1 MVWRQEKVL
10 RTNLQPNPSFRATS
24 GTYTNVRTNLVPGGF
39 NVDSNADGVADGWVA
54 YNSSATGITY
64 TATGGTQRIQV
75 SSLAASGGSRAGI
88 RVSPEITSWFKTGYP
103 VQVSVDA
110 KGTLAAGQTI
120 RVYIDWVKSDNTTL
134 AGVTSIAVTSTL
146 TTSMKTYSADST
158 SSTGGEPNVPDDAV
172 LGRGYIWVEGGTSAG
187 AVDVTLDNL
196 IVETSS
202 YRGRFFDGASAN
214 GTFDSNLES
223 VWVGTAN
230 ASASVARG
238 KAVYDW
244 TNTPAN
250 SVLWQAEDGQSA
262 YLRNTGLIPWA
273 SGVAPLYTQTGIPV
287 SVGSSIS
294 GSIQVFGETSAV
306 VTLQGYATSGTGT
319 ISSRYSDPA
328 SGGYVASV
336 GGYVIEP
343 GTVFVRLIVRFI
355 GNYAP
360 GTQVRVSRALVEVSP
375 TANVYFDGD
384 NINNPNVAY
393 RWNGVANRSSSDMYI
408 PTLATPPSGLWDS
421 STSGYAESW
430 YVDGVD
436 VQSMAFGIET
446 VDSQP
451 PSLKG
456 DHLALSGANGVIPQF
471 NRAYEPGSIA
481 LKMWV
486 LGCEVDGTVP
496 GLRSGRRQLFER
508 NLRMLLRLFG
518 YQGNIITLKKTIYG
532 DSLDSA
538 PITVTARAIVSEVSS
553 IDTQMARQRATV
565 SVALTLVDSFWSDAT
580 VTTDTTGAS
589 ATVPKTLNL
598 TDVGTAPVDDAV
610 IKITGPIASPRVTC
624 PASGSWIQYNG
635 TLPAGQTLTIDSKAG
650 TAFLGTNSVLTN
662 VTHGGTAKFMVIP
675 PRNQGTVTDTG
686 FQTALTL
693 SGSSAGTATS
703 MSVSYYRKHWVIV

>member
-1 MVWRQEKVL
+1 MVWRQEKIL
-10 RTNLQPNPSFRATS
+10 RTNLQPNPSFRAS
-24 GTYTNVRTNLVPGGF
+24 AGYTTVRTNLVPGGF
-39 NVDSNADGVADGWVA
+39 SVDSDGDGVADGWGA
-54 YNSSATGITY
+54 Y
-64 TATGGTQRIQV
+64 TAGTVTNITRAVVNGTQRLKATLEATVV
-75 SSLAASGGSRAGI
+75 SRCGVNYI
-88 RVSPEITSWFKTGYP
+88 IPTGYVTSGQP
-103 VQVSVDA
+103 VQISVNLW
-110 KGTLAAGQTI
+110 GTFTTGQVVQ
-120 RVYIDWVKSDNTTL
+120 VYIDWRDASGGITGTHQFNTDVSQISGSAKVFRTTTGTL
-134 AGVTSIAVTSTL
+134 PANTVVGSVYVWVAGG
-146 TTSMKTYSADST
+146 
-158 SSTGGEPNVPDDAV
+158 TGGGTAD
-172 LGRGYIWVEGGTSAG
+172 LYI
-187 AVDVTLDNL
+187 DNL
-196 IVETSS
+196 IVETAS
-202 YRGRFFDGASAN
+202 YQGDFFDGSTTN
-214 GTFDSNLES
+214 GSFDLNLES
-223 VWVGTAN
+223 AWTGTAN
-230 ASASVARG
+230 ASPSVARG
-238 KAVYDW
+238 Q
-244 TNTPAN
+244 TPADWITLTAQGWR
-250 SVLWQAEDGQSA
+250 SWIAEDGKSA
-262 YLRNTGLIPWA
+262 YLRYVGATT
-273 SGVAPLYTQTGIPV
+273 APLNTAPFYAAGVGQTVPMKSTVSASLKVLGTNPLGI
-287 SVGSSIS
+287 
-294 GSIQVFGETSAV
+294 SIQGPGANTSPYSSQTSDGNITSITHTFTNPD
-306 VTLQGYATSGTGT
+306 VTS
-319 ISSRYSDPA
+319 
-328 SGGYVASV
+328 
-336 GGYVIEP
+336 
-343 GTVFVRLIVRFI
+343 VRLLVRVPAT
-355 GNYAP
+355 AP
-360 GTQVRVSRALVEVSP
+360 GTTYQITQALLEVSP
-375 TANVYFDGD
+375 TVGTYFDGSY
-384 NINNPNVAY
+384 PSATAGASY

-408 PTLATPPSGLWDS
+408 PALASPPAGLWDS

-451 PSLKG
+451 PTLKG

-471 NRAYEPGSIA
+471 NRAYEPGSVV

-610 IKITGPIASPRVTC
+610 IKITGPITSPRVTC

-635 TLPAGQTLTIDSKAG
+635 TVSAGQTLTIDSKAG
-650 TAFLGTNSVLTN
+650 TAFLGTNSVLSN

-693 SGSSAGTATS
+693 SGSSAGTTTS

>member
-24 GTYTNVRTNLVPGGF
+24 GYITVRTNLCTNPSFPGNDLTGWA
-39 NVDSNADGVADGWVA
+39 NWPGAGSPSSSMTQNTGTGADGKSGFLRQTWTTPPT
-54 YNSSATGITY
+54 TGGGMYWPTGGMACAPNTTY
-64 TATGGTQRIQV
+64 TVSAYVRCTKSVIVYINAQFYGDGINNPTKGYGSEQITIPANTWVRINGTFTSGTEDTLAQFRFYMAAGPV
-75 SSLAASGGSRAGI
+75 VAASD
-88 RVSPEITSWFKTGYP
+88 TFD
-103 VQVSVDA
+103 VDCV
-110 KGTLAAGQTI
+110 LVEQT
-120 RVYIDWVKSDNTTL
+120 T
-134 AGVTSIAVTSTL
+134 
-146 TTSMKTYSADST
+146 
-158 SSTGGEPNVPDDAV
+158 V
-172 LGRGYIWVEGGTSAG
+172 LG
-187 AVDVTLDNL
+187 
-196 IVETSS
+196 S
-202 YRGRFFDGASAN
+202 YFDGSTVN
-214 GTFDSNLES
+214 GSFDSNLES
-223 VWVGTAN
+223 AWAGTAN
-230 ASASVARG
+230 ASPSVARG
-238 KAVYDW
+238 QAPADW
-244 TNTPAN
+244 TTLTLQGWR
-250 SVLWQAEDGQSA
+250 SWIAEDGKSV
-262 YLRNTGLIPWA
+262 YLRYNGATVAGAGTGAMYTGAAQTVPVKSTVSA
-273 SGVAPLYTQTGIPV
+273 SLKVRGTNPLYM
-287 SVGSSIS
+287 
-294 GSIQVFGETSAV
+294 SIQGYGGAGEGS
-306 VTLQGYATSGTGT
+306 GYG
-319 ISSRYSDPA
+319 PQV
-328 SGGYVASV
+328 SGGSVTSQTHTYVNPDVNS
-336 GGYVIEP
+336 
-343 GTVFVRLIVRFI
+343 VRLIVRVPVT
-355 GNYAP
+355 AP
-360 GTQVRVSRALVEVSP
+360 GTTYQITQALLEVSP
-375 TANVYFDGD
+375 TVGTYFDGSY
-384 NINNPNVAY
+384 PSATAGASY
-393 RWNGVANRSSSDMYI
+393 RWNGAAERSTSDMYI
-408 PTLATPPSGLWDS
+408 PALASPPAGLWDS

-451 PSLKG
+451 PTLKG

-471 NRAYEPGSIA
+471 NRAYEPGSVA

-518 YQGNIITLKKTIYG
+518 YQGNVVTLKKTIYG

-538 PITVTARAIVSEVSS
+538 PITVTARAIVSEVAN

-610 IKITGPIASPRVTC
+610 IKITGPITSPRVTC

-635 TLPAGQTLTIDSKAG
+635 TVPAGQTLTIDSKVG
-650 TAFLGTNSVLTN
+650 TAVLGTNSVLSN

-693 SGSSAGTATS
+693 SGSSAGTTTS